1 MALSFLYFNTQKEKR
16 EMKKNVIAF
25 GVSAGAVGLGLGV
38 MAYFAVKWVKKSKEA
53 ANGYKKDV
61 K

>member
-1 MALSFLYFNTQKEKR
+1 
-16 EMKKNVIAF
+16 MKKNVIAF

-53 ANGYKKDV
+53 ANGCEKDV